1 MMKLRPYQIE
11 LSEKGNDILK
21 KIKIVYLSMEV
32 RTGKT
37 LTSLNIAKLSGAKSV
52 LFLTKKKA
60 IESILD
66 DYNNFNFDFDITVI
80 NDESIHKI
88 VDKFDLVIHDEH
100 HRFGAFPKPNKTAKI
115 FKAKY
120 SHLPMIFLSGTPF
133 PENYSQ
139 VFHQFWISDY
149 SPFRD
154 YVNFYKWAKVFVDV
168 KMKYLG
174 YAEVKDY
181 SSANY
186 NKIKPIIDKYLIT
199 FTQKEAG
206 FETTVI
212 EKILYCDML
221 PMTYKLCNRLLT
233 DLVIQGTD
241 EVVLADTGVKLQSK
255 LHQMYSG
262 TVKFESGKSKV
273 IDYSKAE
280 FIKNRFKINK
290 IGIFYKFKEEYKAL
304 KEVFGEDLTNDL
316 EEFNTTSKNIALQIV
331 SGREGISLRNADFL
345 VYYNIDFSAV
355 SYWQS
360 RDRLTTMERK
370 ENTIFWVFSKG
381 GIEIKIY
388 KSVQNKKDYN
398 LRIFKKDYGIKTPI
412 KSNK

>member
-1 MMKLRPYQIE
+1 
-11 LSEKGNDILK
+11 
-21 KIKIVYLSMEV
+21 
-32 RTGKT
+32 
-37 LTSLNIAKLSGAKSV
+37 
-52 LFLTKKKA
+52 
-60 IESILD
+60 
-66 DYNNFNFDFDITVI
+66 
-80 NDESIHKI
+80 
-88 VDKFDLVIHDEH
+88 
-100 HRFGAFPKPNKTAKI
+100 
-115 FKAKY
+115 
-120 SHLPMIFLSGTPF
+120 
-133 PENYSQ
+133 
-139 VFHQFWISDY
+139 
-149 SPFRD
+149 
-154 YVNFYKWAKVFVDV
+154 
-168 KMKYLG
+168 
-174 YAEVKDY
+174 
-181 SSANY
+181 
-186 NKIKPIIDKYLIT
+186 
-199 FTQKEAG
+199 
-206 FETTVI
+206 
-212 EKILYCDML
+212 ML

-255 LHQMYSG
+255 LHQIYSG

-280 FIKNRFKINK
+280 FIKNRFKTNK

-304 KEVFGEDLTNDL
+304 KEVFGDDLTNDL